1 MLGKKTRCFPGETVE
16 NICAC
21 CYNGRVFLFWRF
33 PLKSRLSCCYKLL
46 RPIVILLLKCVFG
59 YTYTRADNLP
69 ANYIVLSNHATDFDP
84 LLVGASFRQPMYF
97 VASEHIARWPV
108 VGKLITWLL
117 QPIYRNK
124 GASAAS
130 TVMEILRHTR
140 KGHNVCMFA
149 EGTRTWDGVT
159 CPILPSTAKMVKSA
173 GCGLVTYK
181 LIGGYFTSPRWG
193 GASIRRGMLH
203 GAPVR
208 VYTPETL
215 QTMSNEELHAAIT
228 RDLYEDAYARQLASP
243 KRYRSRKRAM
253 FMERLLFIC
262 PQCGSRDT
270 IRSAAD
276 TVSCTHCGIHFRYTP
291 YGMLEGIPYS
301 TVKEL
306 SDWQKAQ
313 VLQDIENGTPYTAP
327 NATLTTLRNHEE
339 ALEAQGAVTMTSE
352 FLCCGDFRVAL
363 EDIVDLNIHGQKAIV
378 FTAHRTYY
386 ELRPAEGINAL
397 KFHLYYHGCKEKRA
411 ARV

>member
-1 MLGKKTRCFPGETVE
+1 
-16 NICAC
+16 
-21 CYNGRVFLFWRF
+21 
-33 PLKSRLSCCYKLL
+33 
-46 RPIVILLLKCVFG
+46 
-59 YTYTRADNLP
+59 
-69 ANYIVLSNHATDFDP
+69 
-84 LLVGASFRQPMYF
+84 
-97 VASEHIARWPV
+97 
-108 VGKLITWLL
+108 
-117 QPIYRNK
+117 
-124 GASAAS
+124 
-130 TVMEILRHTR
+130 
-140 KGHNVCMFA
+140 
-149 EGTRTWDGVT
+149 
-159 CPILPSTAKMVKSA
+159 
-173 GCGLVTYK
+173 
-181 LIGGYFTSPRWG
+181 
-193 GASIRRGMLH
+193 MLH

-228 RDLYEDAYARQLASP
+228 RDLHEDAYARQLAAP
-243 KRYRSRKRAM
+243 KRYRSKKRAM

-270 IRSAAD
+270 IRSAGD
-276 TVSCTHCGIHFRYTP
+276 TVSCTHCGIRFHYTP

-306 SDWQKAQ
+306 SDWQNVQ
-313 VLQDIENGTPYTAP
+313 VLQDIENGTPYTVP
-327 NATLTTLRNHEE
+327 SATLTTLRNHEE
-339 ALEAQGAVTMTSE
+339 ALEAQGPVTMTSE

-386 ELRPAEGINAL
+386 ELRPAEGMNAL